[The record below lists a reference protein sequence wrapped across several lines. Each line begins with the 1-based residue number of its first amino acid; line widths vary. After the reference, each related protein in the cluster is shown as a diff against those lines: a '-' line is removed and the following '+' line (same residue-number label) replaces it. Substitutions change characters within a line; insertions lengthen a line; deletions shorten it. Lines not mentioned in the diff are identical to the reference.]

1 MYGNLNFRIFGTM
14 ITAFFFFLGVP
25 SVMEALRKPAISK
38 IKEQLFDL
46 KGSLDELNKLTVAEE
61 LPLRLSRHATYQGQP
76 HYFGRCTVNRA
87 DLLLPETR
95 KKQMELMFVIGP
107 VRNFSA
113 EDDPELKRLAV
124 ELLLEKIQWHRRKAV
139 QDFLFK

>member
-1 MYGNLNFRIFGTM
+1 LYRNLNFRIFGTM

>member
-1 MYGNLNFRIFGTM
+1 M

-46 KGSLDELNKLTVAEE
+46 KGSLEELNKLTVAEE

-107 VRNFSA
+107 VRNFSG

-124 ELLLEKIQWHRRKAV
+124 ELLLEKIQWHRRRAV

>member
-1 MYGNLNFRIFGTM
+1 M

-25 SVMEALRKPAISK
+25 SVVEALNKQTISN

-46 KGSLDELNKLTVAEE
+46 KGSLQELNKRTVAEE

-76 HYFGRCTVNRA
+76 HYFGRCTMNRT
-87 DLLLPETR
+87 DLLLSESR

-107 VRNFSA
+107 VRNFSG

>member
-1 MYGNLNFRIFGTM
+1 M
-14 ITAFFFFLGVP
+14 ITAFFFFLGVS
-25 SVMEALRKPAISK
+25 SVMEAIRKPAISK

-46 KGSLDELNKLTVAEE
+46 KGALDELNKLTVAEE

-76 HYFGRCTVNRA
+76 HYFGRCTMNRT
-87 DLLLPETR
+87 DLLLSESR

-107 VRNFSA
+107 VRNFSG
-113 EDDPELKRLAV
+113 EDDPDLKRLAV

>member
-1 MYGNLNFRIFGTM
+1 M

-46 KGSLDELNKLTVAEE
+46 KGGLEELNKLTVAEE

-107 VRNFSA
+107 VRNFSG

-124 ELLLEKIQWHRRKAV
+124 ELLLEKIQWHRRRAV

>member
-1 MYGNLNFRIFGTM
+1 M

-46 KGSLDELNKLTVAEE
+46 KGALEELNKLTVAEE
-61 LPLRLSRHATYQGQP
+61 LPLRLSRHRTYQGQP

-107 VRNFSA
+107 VRNFSG

-124 ELLLEKIQWHRRKAV
+124 ELLLEKIQWHRRRAV